1 MTQVLKSTAGMSGAQ
16 LASGTPSDKRLIL
29 RSFYKGDKC
38 TISPAKDIN
47 GRYKGIQENIPDVM
61 KIEMGYVPTI
71 ESKVKLYD
79 EMEVDLND
87 ATWAKDWEW
96 MKYCV
101 EIADD
106 FATGQAT
113 RAAYFY
119 IFRPGLESAKKVNE
133 QAAEVKLM
141 SYVLNDSAENLYN
154 RASILGNDMSDM
166 VISDVKEFLLDMVK
180 TEPARIQQVYESKT
194 FSLELLMMHALKKNV
209 IAKRNGVYTFGE
221 ILLGVEE
228 SAVITYFANP
238 KNHITTRAIESITY
252 GREMVKNPL
261 ENEVVQGPEYDMD
274 LNNVIHD
281 EDDLVKGSAMDED
294 FKNAAIPEDV
304 QEPLETKKPEAI
316 VEVPLTPQQKAAN
329 TRKANAAKKNK

>member
-1 MTQVLKSTAGMSGAQ
+1 MEQVLKSTAGMSNDQ
-16 LASGTPSDKRLIL
+16 LMNGTPSDKRLIL

-38 TISPAKDIN
+38 TISPSKDIN
-47 GRYKGIQENIPDVM
+47 GRYKGIKENIPDVM

-87 ATWAKDWEW
+87 PTWAKDWEW
-96 MKYCV
+96 MKHCV

-106 FATGQAT
+106 FGTGQAI
-113 RAAYFY
+113 RGAYFY
-119 IFRPGLESAKKVNE
+119 IFRPGLESAKKVSE

-141 SYVLNDSAENLYN
+141 NYILNDSAENLYN

-166 VISDVKEFLLDMVK
+166 VISDVKEFLLDLVR

-209 IAKRNGVYTFGE
+209 ISKRNGVYTFGE

-228 SAVITYFANP
+228 SAVVAYFANP
-238 KNHITTRAIESITY
+238 KNHITTRAIESVTY
-252 GREMVKNPL
+252 GTKVRAKNPL

-274 LNNVIHD
+274 LQNVVD
-281 EDDLVKGSAMDED
+281 ESDGLTKGSAMDED
-294 FKNAAIPEDV
+294 FKNTSAPVE
-304 QEPLETKKPEAI
+304 EPR
-316 VEVPLTPQQKAAN
+316 LTPQQKAAK
-329 TRKANAAKKNK
+329 TRAANAAKKNK